1 MICRTPYQRGEDR
14 RRGLLLSPI
23 SLFIPFSPPSV
34 SNKGNGIP
42 FLFPPPPPSPNVV
55 CEKRFPFLVFLV
67 CGKTTNVCRTLAE
80 RRSSVR
86 VVATKL
92 FLWCWCWFGPKQKQ
106 QGHRTTEGGRR
117 GGANNASKSQ
127 RRRNKKNFFY
137 LLCRVLLSPIFPQ
150 RRLTF
155 SLPLLSLSLLL
166 RKNIMWLGNTSS
178 DQKSCLLQENSKYV
192 FFHSR
197 FFWNSSANNKCPFS
211 LVPPLNSAQKTR
223 TFLPQGRQRRSRVC
237 FL

>member
-1 MICRTPYQRGEDR
+1 M
-14 RRGLLLSPI
+14 
-23 SLFIPFSPPSV
+23 FPFSPPSV

-42 FLFPPPPPSPNVV
+42 FLFPPPPLSPNVV

-67 CGKTTNVCRTLAE
+67 CGKTTSVCRTLAE
-80 RRSSVR
+80 RKILCVCCCDK
-86 VVATKL
+86 T

-127 RRRNKKNFFY
+127 RRRRNNKNFFY

-178 DQKSCLLQENSKYV
+178 DQKSCLLPENSKYV

-197 FFWNSSANNKCPFS
+197 FYLEFCCQQQVPVLPRSLPPNST
-211 LVPPLNSAQKTR
+211 QKTR
-223 TFLPQGRQRRSRVC
+223 TFLPQGRQRRRRVC